1 MFFDDFIL
9 QPDTLLVDGHICVRF
24 ILGSCLWLFN
34 VASHSH
40 TFGGKSFFLQK
51 NGSLIIRK
59 EPFENKELIN
69 KFAEKL

>member
-1 MFFDDFIL
+1 MIL
-9 QPDTLLVDGHICVRF
+9 FYNLIHYLLMGTYVSDLFWVVVYGYLMLQAIRILLVENH
-24 ILGSCLWLFN
+24 
-34 VASHSH
+34 
-40 TFGGKSFFLQK
+40 FFLQK